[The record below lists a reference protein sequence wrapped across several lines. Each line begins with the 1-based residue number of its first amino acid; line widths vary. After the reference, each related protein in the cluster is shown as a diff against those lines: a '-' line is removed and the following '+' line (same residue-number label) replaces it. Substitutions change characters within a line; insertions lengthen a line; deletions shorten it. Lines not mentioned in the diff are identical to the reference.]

1 MLTFLRA
8 PTVAPILLLIISN
21 LFMTAAWYG
30 HLKFPRLTAPQAI
43 AISWLIALLEYC
55 LAVPANR
62 IGYGA
67 YSAAQLKTIQEV
79 ITLVVFTGFSFLVL
93 GEAPN
98 WRTMLGFALIAAGAF
113 FIFQSK

>member
-1 MLTFLRA
+1 MLSFLRSPA
-8 PTVAPILLLIISN
+8 VAPILLLVASN

-30 HLKFPRLTAPQAI
+30 HLKFPRLTMPQAI
-43 AISWLIALLEYC
+43 MMGWLIALVEYC

-79 ITLVVFTGFSFLVL
+79 VTLLVFMGFSFFVL
-93 GEAPN
+93 GEAPS
-98 WRTMLGFALIAAGAF
+98 WRILLGFGLIAAGAF
-113 FIFQSK
+113 LIFQAK

>member
-1 MLTFLRA
+1 MLSYLRS
-8 PTVAPILLLIISN
+8 PSVAPILLLCASN

-30 HLKFPRLTAPQAI
+30 HLKFPRLSMPQAI
-43 AISWLIALLEYC
+43 AVGWLIALMEYC

-67 YSAAQLKTIQEV
+67 YSAAQLKTIQEI
-79 ITLVVFTGFSFLVL
+79 ITLVIFIGFSFLVL

-98 WRTMLGFALIAAGAF
+98 WRTIFGFGLIAAGAF